1 MGASSSLAS
10 GPFETLKNQLQKS
23 PDDLPTSEGGAID
36 ELEGALKALK
46 VLDVETPGADAS
58 QLLQEMQSCTLE
70 APKERLHFFRLLLK
84 ENVKKSQWAKVV
96 GGHLKPCGHT
106 CQILNKDLN
115 CK

>member
-10 GPFETLKNQLQKS
+10 EPFETLKNQLQKVQM
-23 PDDLPTSEGGAID
+23 TYRRVRGAID

-46 VLDVETPGADAS
+46 VWSVEAPGADAS
-58 QLLQEMQSCTLE
+58 QLLQEMQSCTCRQLL
-70 APKERLHFFRLLLK
+70 RNDCIFFRLLLK

-96 GGHLKPCGHT
+96 GGRLKPCGHT